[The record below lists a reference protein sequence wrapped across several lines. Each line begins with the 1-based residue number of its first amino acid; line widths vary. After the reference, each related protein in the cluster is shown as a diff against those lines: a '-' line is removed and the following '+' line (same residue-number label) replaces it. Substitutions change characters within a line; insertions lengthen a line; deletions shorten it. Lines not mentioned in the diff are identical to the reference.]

1 MIYSEGDWVKLSW
14 HETGEV
20 FAAGQIIST
29 KKQGLISFDNTLFFI
44 EDGNPRYN
52 VEANQDHIV
61 KELTGIDMFNV
72 AMYVDLFNSIDVYI
86 DYPVTELDSEVVSL
100 VKSLNLIPGI
110 TTKGSCCGHG
120 KEELWVSFIVENIS
134 YVKKLSCFLDKNIWH
149 EISLDRSDPQARL
162 FIIKTKEFG
171 EKAYKAA
178 DDLAKKLTMIFGD

>member
-14 HETGEV
+14 RKTGEV

-52 VEANQDHIV
+52 VEANPEHIV
-61 KELTGIDMFNV
+61 KELTGIDMLNV
-72 AMYVDLFNSIDVYI
+72 AMYVDLFNGIDVYI
-86 DYPVTELDSEVVSL
+86 DYPITELDSEVVSL

-134 YVKKLSCFLDKNIWH
+134 CVKKLSCFLDKNVWY

-178 DDLAKKLTMIFGD
+178 DNLAKKLTMIFGD